1 MEAVDVALQVRLQR
15 ADVEAVR
22 VAHVARLVAG
32 RRRRVGHG
40 DLPVGD
46 GRLLTFAARRRQ
58 RARLSALPATIVRRR
73 AAFFA
78 TIVPALAAILAGL
91 LLGGCTP
98 RAPLRGGAPA
108 IPPLRVGTS
117 GDYAPFSSR
126 NPDGTYAG
134 FDIEVARA
142 YAADRGREVVFV
154 PFRWPE
160 LGSRLAAGDFD
171 VVMSGV
177 TVRAD
182 RLVTGIMTATVARA
196 DAVLAVAA
204 RASTVDSAATA
215 GRGAA
220 AQPPAGFDR
229 PARTVAVNRGGHLEQ
244 VAHARFPHA
253 RIVAV
258 DDNTALPAMLA
269 RGDADAIVTD
279 TLELAAFD
287 AACAAAPCFRVAA
300 RLARDRK
307 AYWLPPG
314 KGALATDLDGWLLER
329 ERSGWLPALRAR
341 VLRAVATGALNA
353 SPASHDGNSAPRD
366 GDAAP
371 DASVAP
377 LDAATAS
384 LVEDVRRRLTLMP
397 LVAAA
402 KHAAGRPIED
412 RAREAAVERDAARE
426 GDSTCDAG
434 IHCRAVHTRRAA
446 TRDRPRG
453 RAHRRRAR
461 RAGATRRAGRRRRA

>member
-1 MEAVDVALQVRLQR
+1 
-15 ADVEAVR
+15 
-22 VAHVARLVAG
+22 
-32 RRRRVGHG
+32 
-40 DLPVGD
+40 
-46 GRLLTFAARRRQ
+46 
-58 RARLSALPATIVRRR
+58 LPATIVRRR

-177 TVRAD
+177 TVGAD
-182 RLVTGIMTATVARA
+182 RLVTGIMTATVART

-204 RASTVDSAATA
+204 HASTVDSAASA

-229 PARTVAVNRGGHLEQ
+229 PGRTIAVNRGGHLEQ
-244 VAHARFPHA
+244 VTHARFPHA

-287 AACAAAPCFRVAA
+287 AACAAAPCLRVVA

-366 GDAAP
+366 GHAAP

-377 LDAATAS
+377 LDARRHRARG
-384 LVEDVRRRLTLMP
+384 RRR
-397 LVAAA
+397 ARCRRARRHGRA
-402 KHAAGRPIED
+402 RRPIL
-412 RAREAAVERDAARE
+412 RRVHPRRGRSRE

-453 RAHRRRAR
+453 RAYRRRAR